1 MDKIETSLQMIKEQ
15 TGLNLKLDA
24 HFSGIKEHKSKK
36 YFNVELDTP
45 VFCSTEYN
53 RLLAYSSKYK
63 TIKVEPNG
71 QKRLA
76 IFIL

>member
-1 MDKIETSLQMIKEQ
+1 MKEIKTALQMIKEQ
-15 TGLNLKLDA
+15 TGLTLKPDTY
-24 HFSGIKEHKSKK
+24 FSGIKEHLGKK

-53 RLLAYSSKYK
+53 RLLTYASKYK
-63 TIKVEPNG
+63 TIAVEPNG

-76 IFIL
+76 IFII